1 MCVYVGAL
9 YVCVCVWLI
18 KLAYTSIL
26 FIEQL
31 FLIDLCH
38 FFPLEFIIHNCAYIG
53 RSLTTAGAKLVFDL
67 VLLVSKTFTSLLD
80 SFTSLAPSLE
90 YLCNCELQ
98 LVSGKRIE
106 KC

>member
-1 MCVYVGAL
+1 MC
-9 YVCVCVWLI
+9 VCVCGLLNLRTLRFCLLNNYFSLI
-18 KLAYTSIL
+18 CAI
-26 FIEQL
+26 
-31 FLIDLCH
+31 

-67 VLLVSKTFTSLLD
+67 VLLVSKTFTSLFD
-80 SFTSLAPSLE
+80 SFTSLAPPLE